1 MCVRLAQPAHGVM
14 EQTVISVLLELMPMP
29 VHQVAQVVRLE
40 HMHQVLVP
48 QVAQNVRLED
58 IPLVEHQVAVIVL
71 QQVMEHGVEIVER

>member
-1 MCVRLAQPAHGVM
+1 MCVKLAQPAHGVM

-40 HMHQVLVP
+40 HIQVLVP

>member
-14 EQTVISVLLELMPMP
+14 EQTVISVLLELLLIL